1 MIDGWVGVI
10 TVQLRHATATL
21 AFSQT
26 TEVQTGF
33 PSSGL
38 TGSTVLCNLSK
49 SASGSF
55 LMASFIW
62 EHET

>member
-1 MIDGWVGVI
+1 MDAWVGII
-10 TVQLRHATATL
+10 TVRLRHATATL

-38 TGSTVLCNLSK
+38 TGSAVSVYV
-49 SASGSF
+49 
-55 LMASFIW
+55 I
-62 EHET
+62 